1 MARHSDLWLQ
11 KTEAKQVAKLST
23 LGVSP
28 NFEITV
34 VCGLKFHWYLRT
46 LSLKLQKAR
55 TKIEG
60 HHPETVDYTLP

>member
-34 VCGLKFHWYLRT
+34 ACGVSLVFEDFKFKISEGGLGPKLKFSCLCPVGC
-46 LSLKLQKAR
+46 LS
-55 TKIEG
+55 
-60 HHPETVDYTLP
+60 